1 MGKEGIDFTFD
12 KDSNFSWKELIQQMM
27 SEFETRFPNKHFL
40 IVIDELL
47 EYLKGRNPTAL
58 NNDLMLLR
66 QLGEACDTSR
76 FKLMF
81 GVQELLYRAPEFQFQ
96 AEMLNKIEDRYTDL
110 IITKE
115 DVSFVVKERLL
126 KKDLHQ
132 KAKIRE
138 HLLTFAPLFEG
149 INTNLN
155 EFVDLFPVHP
165 NYVSYFEQIRHGKSQ
180 REILKVL
187 STKFEEMRNN
197 DLPDKNPGLIT
208 YDS

>member
-1 MGKEGIDFTFD
+1 
-12 KDSNFSWKELIQQMM
+12 
-27 SEFETRFPNKHFL
+27 
-40 IVIDELL
+40 
-47 EYLKGRNPTAL
+47 
-58 NNDLMLLR
+58 
-66 QLGEACDTSR
+66 
-76 FKLMF
+76 MF

-96 AEMLNKIEDRYTDL
+96 AEMLNKIEDRYSDL

-126 KKDLHQ
+126 KKDNHQ

-138 HLLTFAPLFEG
+138 HLLKFADLFEG

-165 NYVSYFEQIRHGKSQ
+165 NYVSYFERIKHGKSQ

-187 STKFEEMRNN
+187 STKFEGLLET
-197 DLPDKNPGLIT
+197 DVPKANPGT
-208 YDS
+208 YYLR